1 VPRLRV
7 EGDRLVIEL
16 GRLESILSLKRRLEI
31 PLSCIEKAAYVWS
44 LNEDEKK
51 QISPRLRIAGAYL
64 GKAIYGHY
72 LTKMGRAFFAA
83 RKYPEKSI
91 ALYLKGCLPYKIVV
105 IDAEDPRT
113 TTLLMERT
121 KKQ

>member
-51 QISPRLRIAGAYL
+51 QISPRMRIAGAYL

>member
-1 VPRLRV
+1 VPLLRV

-31 PLSCIEKAAYVWS
+31 PLSCIEIAAYVWS

-91 ALYLKGCLPYKIVV
+91 ALYLKECLPYKVVV
-105 IDAEDPRT
+105 IDVEDPRI
-113 TTLLMERT
+113 TTLLMEKIRR
-121 KKQ
+121 

>member
-7 EGDRLVIEL
+7 EGDKLVIEL
-16 GRLESILSLKRRLEI
+16 GGLESILSLKRKLEI
-31 PLSCIEKAAYVWS
+31 PLSCIEKATYVWS

-51 QISPRLRIAGAYL
+51 QISPRRRIAGAYL
-64 GKAIYGHY
+64 GKAIYGRY

-83 RKYPEKSI
+83 RKYPAKSI
-91 ALYLKGCLPYKIVV
+91 ALYLRGCLPYKIIV

-113 TTLLMERT
+113 TTLLMEKIRR
-121 KKQ
+121 

>member
-1 VPRLRV
+1 M
-7 EGDRLVIEL
+7 IEL
-16 GRLESILSLKRRLEI
+16 RGLESLLSLKRRLEI

-51 QISPRLRIAGAYL
+51 QISPRMRIAGAYL

-105 IDAEDPRT
+105 IDGEDPRI
-113 TTLLMERT
+113 TTLLMEKIRR
-121 KKQ
+121 

>member
-1 VPRLRV
+1 MPRLRV
-7 EGDRLVIEL
+7 EGDKLVIEL

-31 PLSCIEKAAYVWS
+31 PLSCIEKVAYVWS

-72 LTKMGRAFFAA
+72 LTKMGRAFFVA

-91 ALYLKGCLPYKIVV
+91 ALYLKGCLPYKVVV
-105 IDAEDPRT
+105 IDVEDPRI
-113 TTLLMERT
+113 TTLLMEKIRR
-121 KKQ
+121 

>member
-1 VPRLRV
+1 
-7 EGDRLVIEL
+7 VIEL
-16 GRLESILSLKRRLEI
+16 RGLESLLSLRRRLEI

-91 ALYLKGCLPYKIVV
+91 APVPKGMPAIQNNRHRCRGPKNNNTTNGENKKI
-105 IDAEDPRT
+105 AT
-113 TTLLMERT
+113 TPLEAL

>member
-16 GRLESILSLKRRLEI
+16 GRLESLLSLKRRLEI
-31 PLSCIEKAAYVWS
+31 PLSCIERASHVWS

-51 QISPRLRIAGAYL
+51 QISPRMRIAGAYL

-72 LTKMGRAFFAA
+72 LTKMGRAFFVA

-105 IDAEDPRT
+105 IDAEDPRI
-113 TTLLMERT
+113 TTLLMEKIRR
-121 KKQ
+121 

>member
-1 VPRLRV
+1 VPLLRV
-7 EGDRLVIEL
+7 EGDKLVIEL
-16 GRLESILSLKRRLEI
+16 GRLESILSFKRRLEI

-72 LTKMGRAFFAA
+72 LTKMGKAFFAA

-91 ALYLKGCLPYKIVV
+91 ALYLKGCLPYKVVV
-105 IDAEDPRT
+105 IDVEDPRI
-113 TTLLMERT
+113 TTLLMEKIRR
-121 KKQ
+121 

>member
-1 VPRLRV
+1 MPRLRV

-51 QISPRLRIAGAYL
+51 QISPRMRIAGAYL

-72 LTKMGRAFFAA
+72 LTKMGRAFFVA

-105 IDAEDPRT
+105 IDAEDPRIL
-113 TTLLMERT
+113 TLLMEKIRR
-121 KKQ
+121 

>member
-16 GRLESILSLKRRLEI
+16 RGLESIFSLKRKLEL

-51 QISPRLRIAGAYL
+51 QISPRLRLWGAYL
-64 GKAIYGHY
+64 DKVIYGHY
-72 LTKMGRAFFAA
+72 STKMGRAFFAA

-91 ALYLKGCLPYKIVV
+91 ALYLKGCLPYKIIV
-105 IDAEDPRT
+105 IDAEDPRIL
-113 TTLLMERT
+113 TLLMEKIRR
-121 KKQ
+121 